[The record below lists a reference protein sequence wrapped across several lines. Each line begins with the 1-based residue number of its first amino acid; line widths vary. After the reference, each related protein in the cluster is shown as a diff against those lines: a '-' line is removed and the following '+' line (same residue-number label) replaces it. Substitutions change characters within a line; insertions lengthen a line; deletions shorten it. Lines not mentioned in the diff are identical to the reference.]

1 MSVDLG
7 RNKNK
12 IILLQILFPAVLWLP
27 DPLISVPGLT
37 LGDLILSTKLV
48 M

>member
-12 IILLQILFPAVLWLP
+12 IILLQILFPSVLWLP
-27 DPLISVPGLT
+27 DPLILVPGLT

>member
-12 IILLQILFPAVLWLP
+12 IILLQILFPSVLWLP

-37 LGDLILSTKLV
+37 LGDLSLSTKLV